1 MKKLKFLGIGSAFYP
16 PFDNTSAFFTHND
29 DFYLIDCGES
39 VFKKIWDLKE
49 MKESKNIFILVTH
62 FHCDHVGSL
71 GSLISYLYLK
81 MNKVPYIVHPTEKI
95 KEYLK
100 VVGIEENFYIYKNM
114 LPEVSQIKNNHV
126 EVRHVDDMVCYGYE
140 IIFPEETIY
149 YSGDAVD
156 IPEKILKKYF
166 EGEIKEIYQDT
177 CSYKSKNP
185 SHGNIFDL
193 EEQIS
198 PEKRKSIY
206 CMHLDRDFRDKIIE
220 KGFSMPEIF
229 E

>member
-1 MKKLKFLGIGSAFYP
+1 
-16 PFDNTSAFFTHND
+16 
-29 DFYLIDCGES
+29 
-39 VFKKIWDLKE
+39 
-49 MKESKNIFILVTH
+49 
-62 FHCDHVGSL
+62 
-71 GSLISYLYLK
+71 
-81 MNKVPYIVHPTEKI
+81 
-95 KEYLK
+95 
-100 VVGIEENFYIYKNM
+100 M
-114 LPEVSQIKNNHV
+114 LPEISQIKNNHV

-193 EEQIS
+193 EEKIL

-220 KGFSMPEIF
+220 KGFSVPEIF